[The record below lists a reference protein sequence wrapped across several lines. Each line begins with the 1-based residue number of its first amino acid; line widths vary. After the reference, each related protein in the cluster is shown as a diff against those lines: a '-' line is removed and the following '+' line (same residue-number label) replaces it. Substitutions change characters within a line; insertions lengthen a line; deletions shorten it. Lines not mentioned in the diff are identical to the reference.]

1 METLRRPLDT
11 NESPRVAR
19 LAGALLGEG
28 LSVEVRV
35 TGSSMSPFI
44 QPDDVVVLDPIGT
57 APVRVGQVLCF
68 LRDPDRLAIHRVIA
82 DGEAGWWILRGDGAG
97 VADQPI
103 RREGILGRVS
113 AIHRGGR
120 SVRVGLGPVGIVIA
134 LLSKRG
140 MMAPLVEAARR
151 ALVITRGRRAR

>member
-1 METLRRPLDT
+1 METLRRPLEA

-19 LAGALLGEG
+19 LAEALLGEG

-44 QPDDVVVLDPIGT
+44 QPEDVVVLDPLE
-57 APVRVGQVLCF
+57 ASPVRIGQVLCF

-82 DGEAGWWILRGDGAG
+82 GGESGWILRGDGAS
-97 VADQPI
+97 VADEPI
-103 RREGILGRVS
+103 KREGILGRVS
-113 AIHRGGR
+113 AIHRAGR
-120 SVRVGLGPVGIVIA
+120 RVRFGLGPAGMMIA

-140 MMAPLVEAARR
+140 LMAPLVEAARR
-151 ALVITRGRRAR
+151 ALLITRGSRAR

>member
-1 METLRRPLDT
+1 METLRRPLDA
-11 NESPRVAR
+11 NEGPRIAR
-19 LAGALLGEG
+19 LAEALLGEG

-44 QPDDVVVLDPIGT
+44 QPDDVVVLDPLG
-57 APVRVGQVLCF
+57 AGPVRVGQVLCF

-82 DGEAGWWILRGDGAG
+82 GGEGEWILRGDGAS

-103 RREGILGRVS
+103 KREGILGRVS
-113 AIHRGGR
+113 AVHRAGR
-120 SVRVGLGPVGIVIA
+120 SVGFGLGPAGILIA

-151 ALVITRGRRAR
+151 ALLITRGRRGR